1 VKLVRRIVAGLVALI
16 LGASAALGEDLQWS
30 TADQVSPP
38 LSREQLDQ
46 MLAPIALYPD
56 PLLAD
61 ILMAATYP
69 LEVVEADRWIQDP
82 AHAKLDGDRLAAVLE
97 QEPWDPSVKSLV
109 PFPQILKM
117 MDYNLEWTE
126 RLGEAFLG
134 DQAGVM
140 DSIQRLREEAK
151 AAGNLNSTAQQT
163 VTTEG
168 EGTPIAIEPP
178 NPEDVYVQNYSPSV
192 VYGTWPY
199 PSYPPVSFPG
209 FLGGDI
215 IVLVIAPLCRWH
227 HWDWVHHRID
237 IDRDRFAVLNRNHQP
252 IGGVTWEHDPLH
264 RQGVPYRVP
273 AARVRF
279 DGRNAAPEVRVL
291 RGSPP
296 MIESPEIRS
305 AARAVEQLQTAR
317 PAPVPHGPSTF
328 GRSAAPEV
336 RILRGHPTI
345 GTPEVRPFLPAV
357 EQPQTARGAPV
368 PGGPS
373 TFGRSPAPEARILGG
388 HPMIGTPE
396 VRPFLSPQLARPAP
410 FPHTPSTFE
419 PVNHAANARMGR
431 QLTIER
437 VAPARGTAT
446 DGGGGR
452 VSPYGQQR

>member
-1 VKLVRRIVAGLVALI
+1 
-16 LGASAALGEDLQWS
+16 
-30 TADQVSPP
+30 
-38 LSREQLDQ
+38 

-82 AHAKLDGDRLAAVLE
+82 AHAMLDGDRLAAVLE

-109 PFPQILKM
+109 PFSQILKL
-117 MDYNLEWTE
+117 MDLNLEWTE

-151 AAGNLNSTAQQT
+151 AAGNLNSTPNQT
-163 VTTEG
+163 VTIEG
-168 EGTPIAIEPP
+168 EGKPITIEPP
-178 NPEDVYVQNYSPSV
+178 NPEDVYVPNYSPSV

-199 PSYPPVSFPG
+199 SSYPPVSFPG
-209 FLGGDI
+209 FVSSDN
-215 IVLVIAPLCRWH
+215 IVFVIAPLCRWH

-252 IGGVTWEHDPLH
+252 ISGVTWEHDPFH
-264 RQGVPYRVP
+264 RQGVPYRVS
-273 AARVRF
+273 AVRARF
-279 DGRNAAPEVRVL
+279 DGRNPAPEVRVL
-291 RGSPP
+291 RGHPT
-296 MIESPEIRS
+296 IGAPEVRP

-336 RILRGHPTI
+336 TILRGHPTIETPEVRPFLPAVEEPQTGEPVPHGRSTFGRSAAPEVRILGGHATI

-357 EQPQTARGAPV
+357 EQPQV
-368 PGGPS
+368 
-373 TFGRSPAPEARILGG
+373 
-388 HPMIGTPE
+388 
-396 VRPFLSPQLARPAP
+396 ARPAP

-419 PVNHAANARMGR
+419 SVNHAANARMGR
-431 QLTIER
+431 QLTIGR
-437 VAPARGTAT
+437 IAPARGTAT
-446 DGGGGR
+446 NGGGGR

>member
-1 VKLVRRIVAGLVALI
+1 VKLARRIVAGLVVLI
-16 LGASAALGEDLQWS
+16 LGASAALGEDLQSS

-82 AHAKLDGDRLAAVLE
+82 AHAKLDGDGLAAVLE

-117 MDYNLEWTE
+117 MDLNLEWTE

-151 AAGNLNSTAQQT
+151 TAGNLNSTPNQT

-215 IVLVIAPLCRWH
+215 IVLVIAPLCHWH

-264 RQGVPYRVP
+264 RQGVPYHVP
-273 AARVRF
+273 AVRVRF

-291 RGSPP
+291 RDHPTIGT
-296 MIESPEIRS
+296 PEVRPS
-305 AARAVEQLQTAR
+305 LPAVEQLQTAR

-336 RILRGHPTI
+336 RILSGHPTI
-345 GTPEVRPFLPAV
+345 GTPEVRPSLPAV
-357 EQPQTARGAPV
+357 EQSQVARPAPV

-373 TFGRSPAPEARILGG
+373 TLGRSPAPEARILGG

-396 VRPFLSPQLARPAP
+396 VRPFLPPQVARPAP

-419 PVNHAANARMGR
+419 SVNHAANARMGR
-431 QLTIER
+431 QLTIGR

-446 DGGGGR
+446 NGGGGR
-452 VSPYGQQR
+452 VSPYGLQR